1 MIKLKNISKS
11 YGNHQIFDNFNLMI
25 KEGEMLAIMGRSGAG
40 KSTLLN
46 IIGLVDLEYDGTLI
60 IDEEC
65 NCKNRKTI
73 NTLRRNS
80 IAYLFQNFGLLE
92 NKTIYENLKLPF
104 TFSSIKDDELRNMMS
119 FSLNQVGLDKDLNT
133 MVYNLSGGEMQRVA
147 IAKLLMKEPKIILAD
162 EPTGSLDEQTEKQIM
177 DILCGLN
184 CCGVTVV
191 IVTHSK
197 NVSKYCTRS
206 IIIGDDNNEICNNDN

>member
-46 IIGLVDLEYDGTLI
+46 IIGLVDLEYDGNLI
-60 IDEEC
+60 IDEES

-73 NTLRRNS
+73 NKLRRNC
-80 IAYLFQNFGLLE
+80 IGYLFQNFGLLE
-92 NKTIYENLKLPF
+92 NETIYDNLKLPF
-104 TFSSIKDDELRNMMS
+104 TFSSIQDNELRNMMD
-119 FSLNQVGLDKDLNT
+119 FSLSQVNIDKDLDT
-133 MVYNLSGGEMQRVA
+133 MVYNLSGGEMQRIA

-162 EPTGSLDEQTEKQIM
+162 EPTGSLDEQTENHIM
-177 DILCGLN
+177 EILCDLN

-191 IVTHSK
+191 IVTHSR
-197 NVSKYCTRS
+197 NVSKYCTGT
-206 IIIGDDNNEICNNDN
+206 IIIGDNNEIFSNDK

>member
-46 IIGLVDLEYDGTLI
+46 IIGLVDLEYDGNLI